1 MEDPTRTKF
10 ISDVDMKEQDVRIGQ
25 PFKISSENQR
35 RYVRLQ
41 ISSPM
46 SLSKVKDIFG
56 NFWPEGDNDRIDG
69 DILNISGGGVLVEI
83 SQSLNKGDIV
93 AMRFSLQGTE
103 ILDDVLGTVKRADY
117 DQECCLAGIEFINR
131 DFLLDK
137 LSDGELDL
145 LSDRLSNF
153 SETVEDVLKKY
164 IYYDRVTS
172 REQ

>member
-1 MEDPTRTKF
+1 MEDPTRMKF
-10 ISDVDMKEQDVRIGQ
+10 VSDINMSQRDVRVKQ
-25 PFKISSENQR
+25 PFKLSRENQR

-56 NFWPEGDNDRIDG
+56 NFWPAGDNDRIDG

-83 SQSLNKGDIV
+83 NQSINEGDIV
-93 AMRFSLQGTE
+93 VMRFSLQGTE
-103 ILDDVLGTVKRADY
+103 ILDNVLGTVKRADY
-117 DQECCLAGIEFINR
+117 DQECCLVGIEFINR

-137 LSDGELDL
+137 LSDGELNL
-145 LSDRLSNF
+145 ISDRLSNF
-153 SETVEDVLKKY
+153 SETVENVLKKY
-164 IYYDRVTS
+164 IYHDRVTS